1 MMHALTLLFHDAV
14 PEGRWDESGF
24 VGADADLYKL
34 ECAAFHRHL
43 EAIRRK
49 LKGQFATAPQLLAG
63 TLTNDPC
70 FLLSFDD
77 GGVSAATHIADM
89 LEEFG
94 WRGHFLITA
103 GRVGTA
109 GFLDAAQIRDL
120 HGRGHVIGSH
130 SYSHPLLMAHCSTDQ
145 LYEEWHRSALVL
157 SDILGA
163 PITVASVPG
172 GHYSHAVA
180 VAAASAGMKL
190 LFNSEPTTDMHLVD
204 GCLVLGRFCVK
215 RAHAPEWSGR
225 IVAGDFA
232 PKFKEAMLWNIKKV
246 PKIILGDV
254 WLRAR
259 QKILEHQAP
268 HPRKRAS

>member
-49 LKGQFATAPQLLAG
+49 LKGQFATSPQLLAG

-120 HGRGHVIGSH
+120 H

>member
-1 MMHALTLLFHDAV
+1 MMHALTLLFHGAV
-14 PEGRWDESGF
+14 SEGRWDESGF

-34 ECAAFHRHL
+34 ECTAFHRHL

-63 TLTNDPC
+63 TVTNGPC

-89 LEEFG
+89 LGEFG

-109 GFLDAAQIRDL
+109 GFLDAAQIREL
-120 HGRGHVIGSH
+120 HSRGHVIGSH
-130 SYSHPLLMAHCSTDQ
+130 SYSHPLLMAHCSTGQ

-172 GHYSHAVA
+172 GHYSRAVA

-190 LFNSEPTTDMHLVD
+190 LFNSEPTTETHLVD

-232 PKFKEAMLWNIKKV
+232 PRFQEAVLWNTKKV
-246 PKIILGDV
+246 AKNLLGDV
-254 WLRAR
+254 WLQAR
-259 QKILEHQAP
+259 QKILEHQAA
-268 HPRKRAS
+268 HPKKRAS